1 MTTVILRIALDGGD
15 KWAPGTILGA
25 YPPDMTLGAAELA
38 GFHCLKV
45 SSAKYSLED
54 FQAMRC
60 KRVVAID
67 ELIDAE
73 LLSAKIEQRNNLL
86 VACQVEDGPAE
97 NLEKQGFILPQSVKR
112 QGAAI
117 LMSEMAIKPDL
128 DTTIVFDS
136 LTLNDPPEQFKEKL
150 IEVVSDVS
158 LENLER
164 R

>member
-1 MTTVILRIALDGGD
+1 MTVAILRIALDDGG

-60 KRVVAID
+60 KKVFNLN
-67 ELIDAE
+67 ELMDAE

-86 VACQVEDGPAE
+86 LACKVEDGPAE

-117 LMSEMAIKPDL
+117 LMSEMAIKPDF

-136 LTLNDPPEQFKEKL
+136 LKLNDPPEQFKEKL
-150 IEVVSDVS
+150 IEVVSDVRG
-158 LENLER
+158 ER
-164 R
+164 